1 MIANLIGGF
10 ISILVGTSLI
20 GPVANEVAGAASTGG
35 HLANTSAWSVSVLK
49 LVPGFFALAILGI
62 GVAVTYT
69 SLRQAGIV

>member
-20 GPVANEVAGAASTGG
+20 GPVANEVAGAAGSGTNLST
-35 HLANTSAWSVSVLK
+35 NTSWGATVLK
-49 LVPGFFALAILGI
+49 LVPGFFALSILGI